1 MKKTLLKNYTSKV
14 GSGSTPRGGKNSY
27 HETGTTF
34 VRSQNVLNLNF
45 SKDGLVF
52 INDEQSKKLSNVEVK
67 INDILMNITGDSIA
81 RTCMIPQELLPA
93 RVSQHVSIIRANS
106 NIDSQYLLYLLHNL
120 KPYLMK
126 ICSVGGTR
134 DALTKDMIENLEIYI
149 NYNQTEQKKIGSFLA
164 QIDYRIKINFQII
177 EKLENITKDIF
188 NHWFLQFNFP
198 SVDGNAYKD
207 SNGKL
212 SFSQILKKQIPE
224 KWEAKNLSY
233 LIKDS
238 SNGEWGEE
246 KDSIEYPNRVFCL
259 RGADINGLNG
269 KDEFDP
275 PIRYI
280 KNKSTKS
287 MLSQN
292 DLIIEI
298 SGGSP
303 SQSTG
308 RISYISDKVLKR
320 FNSPIICSNFC
331 RKITL
336 KDPNLVYYFFNYWE
350 LIYKSNIFFNFEGK
364 TSGIKN
370 LLFDLLI
377 NTIKIP
383 VPDNKTLEK
392 FNKICKDLEKQ
403 KQMRIIENKELAKM
417 RDWLIPLLYNE
428 QVKIN

>member
-1 MKKTLLKNYTSKV
+1 MLEKI
-14 GSGSTPRGGKNSY
+14 NSP
-27 HETGTTF
+27 
-34 VRSQNVLNLNF
+34 
-45 SKDGLVF
+45 KDL
-52 INDEQSKKLSNVEVK
+52 KKLSIEELQIVSNEV
-67 INDILMNITGDSIA
+67 S
-81 RTCMIPQELLPA
+81 E
-93 RVSQHVSIIRANS
+93 
-106 NIDSQYLLYLLHNL
+106 
-120 KPYLMK
+120 
-126 ICSVGGTR
+126 
-134 DALTKDMIENLEIYI
+134 
-149 NYNQTEQKKIGSFLA
+149 
-164 QIDYRIKINFQII
+164 
-177 EKLENITKDIF
+177 
-188 NHWFLQFNFP
+188 
-198 SVDGNAYKD
+198 
-207 SNGKL
+207 
-212 SFSQILKKQIPE
+212 
-224 KWEAKNLSY
+224 

-370 LLFDLLI
+370 LLFDLLV
-377 NTIKIP
+377 NTIKVP
-383 VPDNKTLEK
+383 VPDDKTLEK

-403 KQMRIIENKELAKM
+403 KQMRIIENQELAKM

>member
-1 MKKTLLKNYTSKV
+1 MKKVVLKNYTSKV

-27 HETGTTF
+27 YKTGISF

-45 SKDGLVF
+45 SKTGLVY
-52 INDEQSKKLSNVEVK
+52 INEEQSKKLSNVELK

-81 RTCMIPQELLPA
+81 RTCTIPDEFLPA

-106 NIDSQYLLYLLHNL
+106 KIDSQYLLYLLHNL
-120 KPYLMK
+120 KPYLLR
-126 ICSVGGTR
+126 ICSIGGTR
-134 DALTKDMIENLEIYI
+134 DALTKDMIENLEFFI
-149 NYNQTEQKKIGSFLA
+149 NDNAVEQKKIGSFLA
-164 QIDYRIKINFQII
+164 KIDYRIKLNYLII
-177 EKLENITKDIF
+177 EKVENIIKDIF

-198 SVDGNAYKD
+198 STNGKAYKD
-207 SNGKL
+207 SNNNFFFSKL
-212 SFSQILKKQIPE
+212 LNKEIPE
-224 KWEAKNLSY
+224 KWEVKNLSD

-238 SNGEWGEE
+238 SNGEWGEGE
-246 KDSIEYPNRVFCL
+246 KSKDYPNKVHCL

-275 PIRYI
+275 PIRYVKDRNI
-280 KNKSTKS
+280 KTN
-287 MLSQN
+287 LRQN

-303 SQSTG
+303 IQSTG
-308 RISYISDKVLKR
+308 RISYISEKVFKR
-320 FNSPIICSNFC
+320 FNTPIICSNFC

-336 KDPNLVYYFFNYWE
+336 ENTHMVYYFYNYWE
-350 LIYKSNIFFNFEGK
+350 MIYNSNILFNFEGK

-383 VPDNKTLEK
+383 IPDDDILKK
-392 FNKICKDLEKQ
+392 FNTISEDLEKQ
-403 KQMRIIENKELAKM
+403 KQIRIIENQELAKI
-417 RDWLIPLLYNE
+417 RDWLIPLLNSG
-428 QVKIN
+428 QAKIN